1 MTAIEDI
8 VLRKILDSRGNATV
22 EADVITAYGFG
33 RAAAPSG
40 ASTGTH
46 EAAVV
51 NPDTAIE
58 LAYSDLIP
66 ELLGCDAADQEW
78 VDSILRSVDGTN
90 NFSRIGGNISVAISL
105 ASAKAAADELGIE
118 LFRYLGGAFACR
130 TPFPLGN
137 IIGGGAH
144 APYATDIQEFL
155 VVPTGATTAEEGVFA
170 NAGVHKTVKK
180 MLSDRNKACG
190 KGDEGAW
197 GPSIKDAE
205 AFEILSTAIAQVSD
219 ETGIEIRMGLDIA
232 ASELFDGT
240 HYCYSDKKRTPEEQ
254 VSYMAELCDEYN
266 ICYIEDPFDEEDF
279 KSFAALTEEIGDRCI
294 VCGDDLFVTNR
305 ERIKIGIESGAA
317 NCVLI
322 KPNQIG
328 TLTDTYEA
336 IRMAHENG
344 MKTVMSHRSG
354 ETTDTTIAHLGTA
367 FGCIYLKT
375 GAVGGERIAKL
386 NELIRIEE
394 MI

>member
-8 VLRKILDSRGNATV
+8 IIRKILDSRGNATV
-22 EADVITAYGFG
+22 EADVITEFGFG
-33 RAAAPSG
+33 RASAPSG

-46 EAAVV
+46 EAVV
-51 NPDTAIE
+51 ANPDTAIE
-58 LAYSDLIP
+58 FAYSEVIP
-66 ELLGCDAADQEW
+66 ELLGCDAGDQEW
-78 VDSILRSVDGTN
+78 VDSILRSVDGTD
-90 NFSRIGGNISVAISL
+90 NFSRIGGNMSVALSL
-105 ASAKAAADELGIE
+105 ASAKAAADEQGIE
-118 LFRYLGGAFACR
+118 LFRYLGGALACR

-137 IIGGGAH
+137 MIGGGAH

-155 VVPTGATTAEEGVFA
+155 VVPTGANTAEEGVFA
-170 NAGVHKTVKK
+170 NASVHKTIKK
-180 MLSDRNKACG
+180 LLTDRNKACG

-197 GPSIKDAE
+197 APSIKDAE
-205 AFEILSTAIAQVSD
+205 AFEIVSSAVNKVSD

-232 ASELFDGT
+232 ASELFDGSQ
-240 HYCYSDKKRTPEEQ
+240 YCYSDIKRTPEEQ
-254 VSYMAELCDEYN
+254 VSYMAELCDEFN
-266 ICYIEDPFDEEDF
+266 LCYIEDPFDEEDF
-279 KSFAALTEEIGDRCI
+279 DSFGALTNEIGDRCI

-305 ERIKIGIESGAA
+305 ERIKTGIEKDAA

-336 IRMAHENG
+336 IRMAHQNG

-367 FGCIYLKT
+367 FGCIFLKT